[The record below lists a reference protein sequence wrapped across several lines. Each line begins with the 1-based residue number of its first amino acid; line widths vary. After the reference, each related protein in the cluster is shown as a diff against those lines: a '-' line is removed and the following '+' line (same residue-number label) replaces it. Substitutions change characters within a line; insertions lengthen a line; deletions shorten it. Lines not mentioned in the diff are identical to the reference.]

1 MIEVDVKLNVG
12 AFSLEAAF
20 ANDAGITALFGQSGS
35 GKSVTLNLIAG
46 LMRPD
51 KGYIRLDGEPLV
63 DTEQGVFVPMHRRR
77 IGLVFQDSNLFPHM
91 SVKQNLLY
99 GRWFAPR
106 RAREIDFDAVIE
118 TLGIGPL
125 LSRPPARLSGGE
137 RQRVAI
143 GRALL
148 SCPKLLLFDEPLA
161 ALDMRRKL
169 EIMPLI
175 ERVRDEFKI
184 PIVYVSHAIEEVVRL
199 AACVVII
206 DAGRVKFIGDPSE
219 AFGAVASQSTDDR
232 FDRSSVLTTTV
243 RGENAALGLT
253 ELKHSSGAIWI
264 AGPAGPIGTE
274 ARVIVR
280 ATDVVLSL
288 GPPHE
293 LSARSAL
300 SSTVSEIQFDGPLAT
315 VELALE
321 GDGRLFATVT
331 RGALNEL
338 ELKPGSHVFALF
350 KTAALDERS
359 IGGVPAHI
367 SDSSAADLS

>member
-1 MIEVDVKLNVG
+1 MIAVDVKLKIG
-12 AFSLEAAF
+12 AFDLNVAF
-20 ANDAGITALFGQSGS
+20 ANGDGVTALFGQSGS
-35 GKSVTLNLIAG
+35 GKSLTLNLIAG

-51 KGYIRLDGEPLV
+51 KGFIRIDGKALV

-77 IGLVFQDSNLFPHM
+77 IGLVFQDSNLFPHL

-106 RAREIDFDAVIE
+106 RERQIDFDAVIE

-125 LSRPPARLSGGE
+125 LARPPARLSGGE

-175 ERVRDEFKI
+175 ERVRDEFKV
-184 PIVYVSHAIEEVVRL
+184 PIVYVSHAVEEVVRL

-206 DAGRVKFIGDPSE
+206 DAGRVKSVGSPEE
-219 AFGAVASQSTDDR
+219 AFGTLASQSAEDR

-243 RGENAALGLT
+243 CGENEALGLT
-253 ELKHSSGAIWI
+253 ELKHPSGTVWL
-264 AGPAGPIGTE
+264 AGPAGPVGST
-274 ARVIVR
+274 ARIVVK

-288 GPPHE
+288 RPPQD

-300 SSTVSEIQFDGPLAT
+300 SGAVAEIQLDGPLAT
-315 VELALE
+315 IEIALD
-321 GDGRLFATVT
+321 GDGRLFATAT

-338 ELKPGSHVFALF
+338 DLKSGTHVFALF
-350 KTAALDERS
+350 KTTALDERNVA
-359 IGGVPAHI
+359 GGAPPGH
-367 SDSSAADLS
+367 